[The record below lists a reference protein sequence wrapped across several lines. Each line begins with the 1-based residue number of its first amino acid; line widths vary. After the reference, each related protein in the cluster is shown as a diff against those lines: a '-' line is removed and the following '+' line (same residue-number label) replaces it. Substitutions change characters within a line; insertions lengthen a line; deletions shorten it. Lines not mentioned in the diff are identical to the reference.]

1 MSRFSERGEI
11 FVNLEAGHAARNLCL
26 EAAAPDLGMVTAG
39 LTDYDAV
46 APVLSLPSNLRPV
59 YVIPAGKKE

>member
-1 MSRFSERGEI
+1 
-11 FVNLEAGHAARNLCL
+11 V
-26 EAAAPDLGMVTAG
+26 VTAG

-46 APVLSLPSNLRPV
+46 APVLNLPSNLRLV